1 MDVFRIPLHYIYRNV
16 KVITEKDIAIQLRKG
31 STEAFARLYDQY
43 ADYLFGV
50 CYRYVGDQ
58 QTAEDLMHDGL
69 LQIYDNIG
77 SFEWTGPGSLKRWL
91 YIVQRN
97 VVMMHLRKMSIWS
110 ETATVD
116 AEMAEEDIAEP
127 ENIDDISSEEICR
140 MIAELPQS
148 YRTIFNMYVI
158 DGYSHREIA
167 ELLGIQE
174 KASSSE
180 LAKARKILAA
190 KINSWR
196 KQNL

>member
-58 QTAEDLMHDGL
+58 QTAEDLLHDGL
-69 LQIYDNIG
+69 LQVYDNIG

>member
-43 ADYLFGV
+43 ADFLFGV

-69 LQIYDNIG
+69 LQVYDNIG

>member
-58 QTAEDLMHDGL
+58 QTAEDLLHDGL
-69 LQIYDNIG
+69 LQVYDNIG

-196 KQNL
+196 KLNL

>member
-69 LQIYDNIG
+69 LQVYDNIG

>member
-1 MDVFRIPLHYIYRNV
+1 
-16 KVITEKDIAIQLRKG
+16 
-31 STEAFARLYDQY
+31 
-43 ADYLFGV
+43 
-50 CYRYVGDQ
+50 
-58 QTAEDLMHDGL
+58 
-69 LQIYDNIG
+69 
-77 SFEWTGPGSLKRWL
+77 
-91 YIVQRN
+91 
-97 VVMMHLRKMSIWS
+97 MMHLRKMSIWS

>member
-16 KVITEKDIAIQLRKG
+16 KVITEEDIAIQLRKG

-69 LQIYDNIG
+69 LQVYDNIG
-77 SFEWTGPGSLKRWL
+77 SFKWTGPGSLKRWL

-190 KINSWR
+190 KINRWR

>member
-50 CYRYVGDQ
+50 CCRYVGDQ
-58 QTAEDLMHDGL
+58 QTAEDLLHDGL
-69 LQIYDNIG
+69 LQVYDNIG

-190 KINSWR
+190 KINRWR